1 MLSLHIVGCLVQY
14 LVLGELTTYSDS
26 VAPSLHIRKGF
37 EDLPRP
43 VCFNFDSNSRFFT
56 SENIYSEACY
66 RAAVHGLLQGGIHGK
81 VADGAY
87 SVVLSGGWDEDEDKG
102 DTL

>member
-14 LVLGELTTYSDS
+14 LVLGELTTHSDS
-26 VAPSLHIRKGF
+26 VVPSLHVRKGF

-43 VCFNFDSNSRFFT
+43 VCFNFDSNSRFFA

>member
-1 MLSLHIVGCLVQY
+1 MVSSLHV
-14 LVLGELTTYSDS
+14 
-26 VAPSLHIRKGF
+26 RKGF
-37 EDLPRP
+37 ENLPRP
-43 VCFNFDSNSRFFT
+43 VCFNFDSNSRFFA